1 MRLLLLLAFLT
12 SNLYAEV
19 QYIKKGDITP
29 YEGYLFSVDAERKN
43 RAELIMKDNMT
54 TQIKLYEENEKIYE
68 RQVYMWKNVATE
80 NTERLLKMERNSFW
94 QNSLYFTL
102 GVVVTGAIA
111 IGVSRGMN
119 R

>member
-1 MRLLLLLAFLT
+1 MKKLLFLLLFPLMLNAD
-12 SNLYAEV
+12 EV
-19 QYIKKGDITP
+19 KYLKKGEITP
-29 YEGYLFSVDAERKN
+29 YEGYLFSLEAEKHN
-43 RAELIMKDNMT
+43 RSELIMKDNMT
-54 TQIKLYEENEKIYE
+54 LQIKLLEENEKIYE

-111 IGVSRGMN
+111 IGVSKGM